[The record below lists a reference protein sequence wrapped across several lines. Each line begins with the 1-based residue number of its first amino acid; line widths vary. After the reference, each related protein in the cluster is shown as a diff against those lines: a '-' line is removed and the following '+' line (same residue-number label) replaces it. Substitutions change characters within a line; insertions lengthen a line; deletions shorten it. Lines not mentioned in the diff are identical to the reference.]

1 MTQAIFDRVDG
12 ESSKGIM
19 EVSGTI
25 TNIRYRS
32 DESGWTV
39 LTLRNEE
46 GEAVTAVGVVPHV
59 NEGDS
64 VVLSGTWGEHPMYG
78 EQLRISSCRV
88 HAPTSVQAVLT
99 YLSSGFIKGIGK
111 ATARQLVDTFGAET
125 LDVIKDSPQK
135 LTALS
140 GIGPKKA
147 QRIHDSY
154 IEKLEMQDV
163 VIGMQQLGL
172 SLAMTMKIYKLYGKD
187 CVQKIKNN
195 PYMLIDDVD
204 SIGFKTADRIA
215 IEAGFERDST
225 FRIRSGIKY
234 TLSLAASEG
243 NTCLPRDML
252 LMYSANNVLNVS
264 LSLVE
269 PVLDSMTIEGE
280 LVEKKIGEAMLVF
293 LPAMHHLEADSA
305 VMLSE
310 LVGSAKVL
318 ALFDVDSEIER
329 MEKKHRIKL
338 ADKQREAVVRSI
350 TDGVLVVTGG
360 PGTGKTTILR
370 FIIELMERQQLEFEL
385 AAPTG
390 RAAKRMSDTSGEEAR
405 TIHRLLE
412 YNASSE
418 SFSRN
423 RDHQLEA
430 DAIIIDE
437 MSMVDISLFHSL
449 LKAVAP
455 GTRLIMV
462 GDVDQLPS
470 VGPGNVLRDI
480 VDSGMTPVIR
490 LNEIFRQAGRSSIV
504 TNAHLVNEGRMPEL
518 SQHEDFMFYP
528 CSNAAVALE
537 SVKNISADY
546 AFLGKSSEIQ
556 VLSPMKSN
564 QLGVINL
571 NTVLQQEL
579 NPPAG
584 EKNEYKFGETVFR
597 EGDRVMQI
605 KNNYDLE
612 WIKHVRGRP
621 QLKGMGV
628 FNGDIG
634 TVMRIDVE
642 MSSMTVLFDDER
654 SAEYNFTQLD
664 ELELAYCISVHK
676 SQGSEFSTV
685 VLPLI
690 SGPMML
696 FNRNILYT
704 AITRARDSVFIFG
717 TEECLRYMVGNCNV
731 RKRYSALC
739 EFLKERKE
747 GISA

>member
-1 MTQAIFDRVDG
+1 
-12 ESSKGIM
+12 M
-19 EVSGTI
+19 EVKGTV
-25 TNIRYRS
+25 TGIRYRS

-39 LTLRNEE
+39 LCVRNAD
-46 GEAVTAVGVVPHV
+46 GELITAVGTVPHV

-64 VVLSGTWGEHPMYG
+64 VALNGSWGEHPMYG
-78 EQLRISSCRV
+78 EQLKITSCRIE
-88 HAPTSVQAVLT
+88 APTSVEAVLT
-99 YLSSGFIKGIGK
+99 YLASGFIKGIGK
-111 ATARQLVDTFGAET
+111 STARQLVDSFGAET
-125 LDVIKDSPQK
+125 LEIIKSSPDK
-135 LTALS
+135 LTKLN

-147 QRIHDSY
+147 KQIHDSY
-154 IEKLEMQDV
+154 IEKIEMQDV
-163 VIGMQQLGL
+163 VIGMQQLGF
-172 SLAMTMKIYKLYGKD
+172 SLAMTMKIYKLYGSE

-204 SIGFKTADRIA
+204 SIGFKTADKIA
-215 IEAGFERDST
+215 IEAGYEREST
-225 FRIRSGIKY
+225 FRIRSGVKY

-243 NTCLPRDML
+243 NTCLPRDL
-252 LMYSANNVLNVS
+252 VLMYASNNVLN
-264 LSLVE
+264 LRIELVE
-269 PVLDSMTIEGE
+269 PVLDAMIFEGE
-280 LVEKKIGEAMLVF
+280 LVEKQVGESLLIF

-305 VMLSE
+305 VMLSNLLE
-310 LVGSAKVL
+310 SAKVL
-318 ALFDVDSEIER
+318 PLIDIAHEIER
-329 MEKKHRIKL
+329 MEKSNGISL
-338 ADKQREAVVRSI
+338 ADKQREAVERSV
-350 TDGVLVVTGG
+350 TDGVLIVTGG

-390 RAAKRMSDTSGEEAR
+390 RAAKRISDTSGREAR

-412 YNASSE
+412 YTASAE

-423 RDHQLEA
+423 RDYPLEA

-437 MSMVDISLFHSL
+437 MSMVDIALFHSL
-449 LKAVAP
+449 LKAIDK

-480 VDSGMTPVIR
+480 VDSGVVPVIR

-518 SQHEDFMFYP
+518 GRFEDFMFYQ
-528 CSNAAVALE
+528 CSNAFVALE
-537 SVKNISADY
+537 SVKNICADY
-546 AFLGKSSEIQ
+546 AYLGRSGEIQ

-564 QLGVINL
+564 MLGVFSL
-571 NTVLQQEL
+571 NAALQQEL
-579 NPPAG
+579 NPPSD
-584 EKNEYKFGETVFR
+584 EKNEYKYGDTVFR

-612 WIKHVRGRP
+612 WVKCVRGRP
-621 QLKGMGV
+621 RNKGAGV

-634 TVMRIDVE
+634 TVMSINAD
-642 MSSMTVLFDDER
+642 MSCMNVLFDDER
-654 SAEYNFTQLD
+654 SAEYNFTQLE

-685 VLPLI
+685 VLPLV

-704 AITRARDSVFIFG
+704 AITRARNSVFIFG
-717 TEECLRYMVGNCNV
+717 TEECIRYMVNNAGV
-731 RKRYSALC
+731 RKRYSALR
-739 EFLKERKE
+739 EFLRERE
-747 GISA
+747 RGTG

>member
-1 MTQAIFDRVDG
+1 MNGQNMDIIGVIA
-12 ESSKGIM
+12 
-19 EVSGTI
+19 
-25 TNIRYRS
+25 NIRYRS

-39 LTLRNEE
+39 LSIRNAD
-46 GEAVTAVGVVPHV
+46 GELVTAVGVVPHL

-64 VVLSGTWGEHPMYG
+64 VELSGVWSEHPFYG
-78 EQLRISSCRV
+78 EQLKISSCTV
-88 HAPTSVQAVLT
+88 KMPTSLQAVLA
-99 YLSSGFIKGIGK
+99 YLSSGFIKGVGK
-111 ATARQLVDTFGAET
+111 STARQLVDAFGSET
-125 LDVIKDSPQK
+125 LDIIRNSPEK
-135 LTALS
+135 LTSIS

-147 QRIHDSY
+147 KQIHDSY
-154 IEKLEMQDV
+154 VEKLEMQDV
-163 VIGMQQLGL
+163 VIGMQQLGF
-172 SLAMTMKIYKLYGKD
+172 SLAMTMKIYKLYGSD
-187 CVQKIKNN
+187 CVQKIKSN

-204 SIGFKTADRIA
+204 SIGFKTADKIA
-215 IEAGFERDST
+215 IEAGYEREST

-234 TLSLAASEG
+234 SLSLAASEG

-252 LMYSANNVLNVS
+252 LMYASNNVLN
-264 LSLVE
+264 LQLDLVE
-269 PVLDSMTIEGE
+269 PVLDSMIFEGE
-280 LVEKKIGEAMLVF
+280 LVEKKVGDSILVF

-305 VMLSE
+305 VMLSN
-310 LVGSAKVL
+310 LLDSAKVL
-318 ALFDVDSEIER
+318 PLIDVAHEIER
-329 MEKKHRIKL
+329 MEKKHRISL
-338 ADKQREAVVRSI
+338 ADKQREAVERSV
-350 TDGVLVVTGG
+350 TDGVLIVTGG

-390 RAAKRMSDTSGEEAR
+390 RAAKRISDTSGREAR

-412 YNASSE
+412 YSASSE

-423 RDHQLEA
+423 RDYPLES

-449 LKAVAP
+449 LKAIDK

-480 VDSGMTPVIR
+480 VESNIVPVIR

-518 SQHEDFMFYP
+518 GRYEDFMFYP
-528 CSNAAVALE
+528 CASASVALE
-537 SVKNISADY
+537 SVKNICADY
-546 AFLGKSSEIQ
+546 AYLGKSSEIQ

-564 QLGVINL
+564 LLGVFNL
-571 NTVLQQEL
+571 NTALQQEL
-579 NPPAG
+579 NPPC
-584 EKNEYKFGETVFR
+584 EDKKEHKYGETIFR

-612 WIKHVRGRP
+612 WVKSYRGKL
-621 QLKGMGV
+621 QSKGAGV

-634 TVMRIDVE
+634 TVMSIDTDL
-642 MSSMTVLFDDER
+642 SYMTVLFDDER
-654 SAEYNFTQLD
+654 SAEYNFTQLE

-685 VLPLI
+685 VLPLV

-717 TEECLRYMVGNCNV
+717 TEECIRYMVNNASV

-739 EFLKERKE
+739 DFLRERD
-747 GISA
+747 GGMN